1 LFHINELMI
10 QSVKRTFDILE
21 YIAKNG
27 NIVRLNDIAQ
37 ALALNKTTVH
47 NFLDSLK
54 QLGYLEQDDLSPR
67 YQITPK
73 LQCLYAPDISAV
85 LLKKEL
91 RPVLERITEGTKE
104 SSYLAVQMGAFYRHE
119 LKCEPNRAVKISLKM
134 GKPFEMTTTAIGK
147 VFLTYSAYLQ
157 TNQIKYHGEEY
168 FSGMLT
174 EIKEIESCGY
184 ALDVQQYDPD
194 LNCVA
199 VPLFYQRKII
209 AVLCVSG
216 PSYRF
221 GKPQFAEAIQVINA
235 ALKDLPKYSTQL
247 LP

>member
-1 LFHINELMI
+1 MI

-27 NIVRLNDIAQ
+27 NMVRLNDIAQ
-37 ALALNKTTVH
+37 ALDLNKTTVH

-73 LQCLYAPDISAV
+73 LQCLYAPDISSAK
-85 LLKKEL
+85 LKKEL
-91 RPVLERITEGTKE
+91 RPALENITAATKE
-104 SSYLAVQMGAFYRHE
+104 SSYLAIQMGAFYRHE

-134 GKPFEMTTTAIGK
+134 GKPYEMTKTAIGK

-157 TNQIKYHGEEY
+157 ANQIKYHGKEH
-168 FSGMLT
+168 FSGMLQ
-174 EIKEIESCGY
+174 EIKAIEDSGY
-184 ALDVQQYDPD
+184 ALDVQQYDQD

-209 AVLCVSG
+209 AVICVSG

-221 GKPQFAEAIQVINA
+221 QKPQFAEAIRIIND
-235 ALKDLPKYSTQL
+235 ALKDLSKYTTC
-247 LP
+247 LPA

>member
-1 LFHINELMI
+1 MI

-27 NIVRLNDIAQ
+27 NMVRLNDIAQ
-37 ALALNKTTVH
+37 ALDLNKTTVH

-73 LQCLYAPDISAV
+73 LQCLYAPDISSAK
-85 LLKKEL
+85 LKKEL
-91 RPVLERITEGTKE
+91 RPVLENITAATKE
-104 SSYLAVQMGAFYRHE
+104 SSYLAIQMGAFYRHE

-134 GKPFEMTTTAIGK
+134 GKPYEMTKTAIGK

-157 TNQIKYHGEEY
+157 ANQIKYHGKEH
-168 FSGMLT
+168 FSGMLQ
-174 EIKEIESCGY
+174 EIKAIEDSGY
-184 ALDVQQYDPD
+184 ALDVQQYDQD

-209 AVLCVSG
+209 AVICVSG

-221 GKPQFAEAIQVINA
+221 QKPQFAEAIRIIND
-235 ALKDLPKYSTQL
+235 ALKDLSKYTTR
-247 LP
+247 LPA

>member
-1 LFHINELMI
+1 MI

-27 NIVRLNDIAQ
+27 NMVRLNDIAQ
-37 ALALNKTTVH
+37 ALDLNKTTVH

-73 LQCLYAPDISAV
+73 LQCLYAPDISSAK
-85 LLKKEL
+85 LKKEL
-91 RPVLERITEGTKE
+91 RPVLENITAATKE
-104 SSYLAVQMGAFYRHE
+104 SSYLAIQMGAFYRHE

-134 GKPFEMTTTAIGK
+134 GKPYEMTKTAIGK

-157 TNQIKYHGEEY
+157 ANQIKYHGKEH
-168 FSGMLT
+168 FSGMLQ
-174 EIKEIESCGY
+174 EIKAIEDSGY
-184 ALDVQQYDPD
+184 ALDVQQYDQD

-209 AVLCVSG
+209 AVICVSG

-221 GKPQFAEAIQVINA
+221 QKPQFAEAIRIIND
-235 ALKDLPKYSTQL
+235 ALKDLSKYTTC
-247 LP
+247 LPA